1 MSTRRS
7 CHHPPVR
14 TLLTDGAFFESPRWH
29 DGRWWVSD
37 FFRRHVLAVD
47 DDGRVEE
54 IVRLDAMPSG
64 LGWLPDG
71 SLLVVSMQD
80 RRVLR
85 ELDGELEVHADLS
98 ELCDGHAND
107 MVVAADGRAYVGNF
121 GFDLSRAEPRAT
133 ALVRVD
139 PDGTAARAAEEL
151 LFPNGCVLSDDGHTL
166 IVAETWAARLT
177 EFEVDGDGMLSNRR
191 TFAVVPRTAP
201 DGCTLDAESC
211 IWFADARSNRC
222 LRVARGGEVRDTVAV
237 PDGLRCFACML
248 GGEDGRTLVLCA
260 ASSYDEDKPRDAV
273 LFTTRV
279 AVPHAGRP

>member
-1 MSTRRS
+1 
-7 CHHPPVR
+7 VR
-14 TLLTDGAFFESPRWH
+14 TLFTGGAFFESPRWH

-47 DDGRVEE
+47 DDGRIEE
-54 IVRLDAMPSG
+54 IVRVDAMPSG

-80 RRVLR
+80 RRVMR
-85 ELDGELEVHADLS
+85 ARNGRLEVHADLS
-98 ELCDGHAND
+98 ELCDWYAND

-139 PDGTAARAAEEL
+139 PDGRATRVAEEL
-151 LFPNGCVLSDDGHTL
+151 LFPNGCVLAHDGRAL
-166 IVAETWAARLT
+166 VVAETWAARLT
-177 EFEVDGDGMLSNRR
+177 EFDVGGDGMLSNRR
-191 TFAVVPRTAP
+191 TFAVIPRTAP
-201 DGCTLDAESC
+201 DGCTLDAEGC

-222 LRVARGGEVRDTVAV
+222 LRVARGGGIRGTVAV

-248 GGEDGRTLVLCA
+248 GGDDGRTLALCA

-273 LFTTRV
+273 VFTTRV